1 MSVNRMVLMLCG
13 VILLPIGAAN
23 ASCGAA
29 FCTLNSDWG
38 IQGAW
43 EDSGTRLDLRYEW
56 VRQDQLRSGTAKVSA
71 AGIADT
77 HDEVKTLNRNTIL
90 TLDHSLDPNW
100 GISLRLPVVA
110 RKHEH
115 IYNDPINGAQPET
128 WKFSAL
134 GDVQLL
140 GLYRFAPDHTSPA
153 SAGLRFGVKL
163 PTGNIAQRNA
173 DGELAERSLQPG
185 SGSTDVVAGAFYG
198 APSALGGS
206 WFSQIQWQ
214 HAVTIRDNYRPGDAV
229 SLDAGYAH
237 ALTTSLQGLIQLNL
251 RWKDHDSGSNAEPAD
266 SGGEYAHISP
276 GLAFAV
282 SPETRIYGFVQL
294 PLYQSVRGIQLTADW
309 TAAAGVN
316 VRF

>member
-1 MSVNRMVLMLCG
+1 MSANRTILMLCG
-13 VILLPIGAAN
+13 VVLLPIGAAN

-38 IQGAW
+38 IQGTW
-43 EDSGTRLDLRYEW
+43 EHSGTRLDLRYEW
-56 VRQDQLRSGTAKVSA
+56 VRQDQLRAGTAKVPA
-71 AGIADT
+71 AGIAET
-77 HDEVKTLNRNTIL
+77 HDEVKTFNRNTIV
-90 TLDHSLDPNW
+90 TLDHSLGPDW
-100 GISLRLPVVA
+100 GLTLRVPVVA

-134 GDVQLL
+134 GDMQLL
-140 GLYRFAPDHTSPA
+140 GMYRLDPGYTSPA

-163 PTGNIAQRNA
+163 PTGSIAQRNA
-173 DGELAERSLQPG
+173 DGEPAERSLQPG
-185 SGSTDVVAGAFYG
+185 SGSTDLVAGAFYG
-198 APSALGGS
+198 APGAPGGN

-214 HAVTIRDNYRPGDAV
+214 HAVAIRDNYRPGDTV
-229 SLDAGYAH
+229 SLDSGYAH
-237 ALTTSLQGLIQLNL
+237 ALTASLQGLLQLNL
-251 RWKDHDSGSNAEPAD
+251 HWKDHDRGSNAEPAD

-282 SPETRIYGFVQL
+282 SKDMRLYGFVQI
-294 PLYQSVRGIQLTADW
+294 PVYQSVNGTQLTADW

>member
-1 MSVNRMVLMLCG
+1 MQKKLNGLMLFMGLAACSN
-13 VILLPIGAAN
+13 VAN

-43 EDSGTRLDLRYEW
+43 QQSGTRVDLRYEW
-56 VRQDQLRSGTAKVSA
+56 VRQDQLRAGTAKVSA
-71 AGIADT
+71 AGSADT
-77 HDEVKTLNRNTIL
+77 HDEVKTINRNTLI
-90 TLDHSLDPNW
+90 TLDHSLGEKW

-115 IYNDPINGAQPET
+115 YYNDPVEGAQPES

-140 GLYRFAPDHTSPA
+140 GIYRFTRGPLSHA
-153 SAGLRFGVKL
+153 STGLRFGVKL
-163 PTGNIAQRNA
+163 PTGSIAQRN
-173 DGELAERSLQPG
+173 DEGELAERSLQPG
-185 SGSTDVVAGAFYG
+185 SGSTDLIAGVFYG
-198 APSALGGS
+198 APSALGGN

-214 HAVTIRDNYRPGDAV
+214 RALITRANYRPGDVVA
-229 SLDAGYAH
+229 LDAGYTHPLAH
-237 ALTTSLQGLIQLNL
+237 SLQGMIQLNL
-251 RWKDHDSGSNAEPAD
+251 RWQGHDRGSAAEPAD

-276 GLAFAV
+276 GLAYAL
-282 SPETRIYGFVQL
+282 SPDTRIYGFVQL
-294 PLYQSVRGIQLTADW
+294 PLYQSVQGTQLSADW

-316 VRF
+316 LRF

>member
-1 MSVNRMVLMLCG
+1 MRKTTRVLMLSVALATCSEM
-13 VILLPIGAAN
+13 AN

-43 EDSGTRLDLRYEW
+43 EHSGTRLDLRYEW
-56 VRQDQLRSGTAKVSA
+56 VRQDQLRSGTAKAAA

-77 HDEVKTLNRNTIL
+77 HDEVKTLNRNTIV
-90 TLDHSLDPNW
+90 TLDHSVDPNW
-100 GISLRLPVVA
+100 GISLRMPVVA

-115 IYNDPINGAQPET
+115 IHNDPINGAQPET

-140 GLYRFAPDHTSPA
+140 GIYRFDPILTLPA
-153 SAGLRFGVKL
+153 SAGVRFGVKL
-163 PTGNIAQRNA
+163 PTGSIARRNA

-185 SGSTDVVAGAFYG
+185 SGSTDILAGAFYG
-198 APSALGGS
+198 APGAFGGN

-214 HAVTIRDNYRPGDAV
+214 HALAIRDNYRPGDTV

-237 ALTTSLQGLIQLNL
+237 ALTARLQGLLQLNL
-251 RWKDHDSGSNAEPAD
+251 RWKDQDRGSNAEPAD
-266 SGGEYAHISP
+266 SGGKYAHISP

-282 SPETRIYGFVQL
+282 SKDMRLYGFVQL
-294 PLYQSVRGIQLTADW
+294 PLYQSVRGTQLTADW
-309 TAAAGVN
+309 AAAAGMN
-316 VRF
+316 LSF

>member
-1 MSVNRMVLMLCG
+1 MRKKTNVLMLSVALASCSEM
-13 VILLPIGAAN
+13 AN

-43 EDSGTRLDLRYEW
+43 EHSGTRLDLRYEW
-56 VRQDQLRSGTAKVSA
+56 VRQGQLRSGTAKAAA

-77 HDEVKTLNRNTIL
+77 HDEVKTLNRNTIA
-90 TLDHSLDPNW
+90 TLDHSLDSNW
-100 GISLRLPVVA
+100 GIALRLPVVA

-115 IYNDPINGAQPET
+115 IHNDPINGAQPET

-140 GLYRFAPDHTSPA
+140 GLYRFDPGHTSPA

-163 PTGNIAQRNA
+163 PTGSIAQRNA
-173 DGELAERSLQPG
+173 GGELAERSLQPG

-198 APSALGGS
+198 APGAPGGN

-214 HAVTIRDNYRPGDAV
+214 HAVAIRDNYRPGDTV
-229 SLDAGYAH
+229 SLDAGYAQ
-237 ALTTSLQGLIQLNL
+237 ALTTRLQGLLQLNL
-251 RWKDHDSGSNAEPAD
+251 RWKDRDSGSNAEPAD

-282 SPETRIYGFVQL
+282 SKDTRLYGFVQL
-294 PLYQSVRGIQLTADW
+294 PLYQSVRGTQLTADW

>member
-1 MSVNRMVLMLCG
+1 MHKKTNILMLSVALASCSEM
-13 VILLPIGAAN
+13 AN

-43 EDSGTRLDLRYEW
+43 EHGGTRLDLRYEW
-56 VRQDQLRSGTAKVSA
+56 VRQDQLRAGTAKAPA

-77 HDEVKTLNRNTIL
+77 HDEVKTLNRNTVV
-90 TLDHSLDPNW
+90 TLDHSLDSNW

-115 IYNDPINGAQPET
+115 YYNDPIEGAQPES

-140 GLYRFAPDHTSPA
+140 GMYRFDPGPLSHA

-163 PTGNIAQRNA
+163 PTGGIAQRNA
-173 DGELAERSLQPG
+173 AGELAERSLQPG
-185 SGSTDVVAGAFYG
+185 SGSTDLVAGAFYG
-198 APSALGGS
+198 APSALGGN

-214 HAVTIRDNYRPGDAV
+214 RAVMTRDNYRPGDV
-229 SLDAGYAH
+229 VVLDAGYTHPLAY
-237 ALTTSLQGLIQLNL
+237 SLQGMIQLNL
-251 RWKDHDSGSNAEPAD
+251 RWQGHDRGSEAEPAD

-276 GLAFAV
+276 GLAYAL
-282 SPETRIYGFVQL
+282 SPDTRIYGFVQL
-294 PLYQSVRGIQLTADW
+294 PLYQSVQGTQLSAGW

-316 VRF
+316 LRF

>member
-1 MSVNRMVLMLCG
+1 MSANRMILMLCG
-13 VILLPIGAAN
+13 VILLPISAAN

-56 VRQDQLRSGTAKVSA
+56 VRQDQLRSGTAKVPA

-115 IYNDPINGAQPET
+115 IHNDPINGAQPET

-140 GLYRFAPDHTSPA
+140 GLYRFAPGHTSPT

-185 SGSTDVVAGAFYG
+185 SGSTDVMAGAFYG
-198 APSALGGS
+198 APSTLGGN

-214 HAVTIRDNYRPGDAV
+214 HAVTIRDNYRPGDTV
-229 SLDAGYAH
+229 GLDAGYAH
-237 ALTTSLQGLIQLNL
+237 ALTTSLQGLIQFNL

-282 SPETRIYGFVQL
+282 SQDTRIYGFVQL
-294 PLYQSVRGIQLTADW
+294 PLYQSVRGTQLTADW

>member
-1 MSVNRMVLMLCG
+1 MSANRMILMLCG
-13 VILLPIGAAN
+13 VILLPIGAAS

-29 FCTLNSDWG
+29 FCSLNSDWG

-43 EDSGTRLDLRYEW
+43 EHSGTRLDLRYEW
-56 VRQDQLRSGTAKVSA
+56 VRQNQLRSGTAKVTA
-71 AGIADT
+71 AGITDT
-77 HDEVKTLNRNTIL
+77 HDEVKTLNRNTIVA
-90 TLDHSLDPNW
+90 LDHSLDPNW
-100 GISLRLPVVA
+100 GISLRLPVVE
-110 RKHEH
+110 RKHGH
-115 IYNDPINGAQPET
+115 IYNHPANGAQPET

-140 GLYRFAPDHTSPA
+140 GTYRFDYGYTLPA

-163 PTGNIAQRNA
+163 PSGSIAQRNA

-185 SGSTDVVAGAFYG
+185 SGSTDAVAGAFYG
-198 APSALGGS
+198 ASSALGGN
-206 WFSQIQWQ
+206 WFSQVQWQ
-214 HAVTIRDNYRPGDAV
+214 HAVAIRDNYRPGDTV

-276 GLAFAV
+276 GLAVAV
-282 SPETRIYGFVQL
+282 SQETRIYGFVQL
-294 PLYQSVRGIQLTADW
+294 PLYQSVRGIQLTAYW